1 MQKCGNRKYPTRENI
16 LADKNKNKCNNLVK
30 QSAMRHL
37 LKDISSKEM
46 KIHDTFCNTI
56 EFFRTQTNVIQTN
69 DNIQQNLAIEV
80 ENERLKWKS

>member
-30 QSAMRHL
+30 QSTMRHL
-37 LKDISSKEM
+37 LKDISSKEI

-56 EFFRTQTNVIQTN
+56 EFFRTQTNVFKQMI
-69 DNIQQNLAIEV
+69 IFSKI
-80 ENERLKWKS
+80 LK